1 MTLFS
6 SSGIAY
12 HKTGN
17 GKRTIV
23 FIHGFIFDSSL
34 WQRQIDELKENHTI
48 VSVDLRGFGESQDC
62 DGMITLESYV
72 DDLLDL
78 IKELE
83 IEQPILAGLSMGG
96 YIALRAAEKNPGNVA
111 GLILFDTRAT
121 ADSDEAKLKR
131 AAGIR
136 IIKLGGIKVY
146 ATALMESIFSNSFKE
161 NEPEEYKGFIERGV
175 AVKTEGAIG
184 ALLAM
189 MGRTNTTSFLESTEL
204 PVMAV
209 CGESDSLTPPQEME
223 QMMKNVKNGEFHI
236 VKDAGHGTPFENPAV
251 SNELIRLFMK
261 RFD

>member
-161 NEPEEYKGFIERGV
+161 NEPGEYKGFIERGV
-175 AVKTEGAIG
+175 SVKPEGAIG

-189 MGRTNTTSFLESTEL
+189 MGRTNTTSFLESTEI

-209 CGESDSLTPPQEME
+209 CGESDLLTPPQEME

-236 VKDAGHGTPFENPAV
+236 VKNAGHGTPFENPAV